1 MSDGTLNFPKRNT
14 APSAPSTGRAK
25 LYVDQLDKP
34 KLIKDDGTIVG
45 FESNFGANY
54 FYNSN
59 EVPATNNTTGFQSF
73 TSLTFSGLDSSP
85 TALYR
90 VAVSFAWNY
99 SNGQRNY
106 IGQFTVNNVQFG
118 ELFSQETKD
127 TGGDI
132 RHWQSLF
139 VVVTGAELNAAGFI
153 GFNFRAQQNGDTATT
168 YFARLELFRVA

>member
-1 MSDGTLNFPKRNT
+1 MSDGTLNFPKRNSPPSP
-14 APSAPSTGRAK
+14 PSAGRTK
-25 LYVDQLDKP
+25 LYVDQFDKP
-34 KLIKDDGTIVG
+34 KIIKDDGTIEG

-54 FYNSN
+54 FYNAN
-59 EVPATNNTTGFQSF
+59 ETPATNNTATFQSF
-73 TSLTFSGLDSSP
+73 TSLTFSGLDTSP

-99 SNGQRNY
+99 SNGQRNF

-118 ELFSQETKD
+118 ELFSQEAKD
-127 TGGDI
+127 SNADI

-139 VVVTGAELNAAGFI
+139 VVVTGAELNTSGFI
-153 GFNFRAQQNGDTATT
+153 GFNFRAQQSGDTATL

>member
-1 MSDGTLNFPKRNT
+1 MSDGTLNFPTRT
-14 APSAPSTGRAK
+14 TDPSTPATGRAK
-25 LYVDQLDKP
+25 IYVDNFNKP
-34 KLIKDDGTIVG
+34 KIKTDDGSIVG

-54 FYNSN
+54 FYNAN
-59 EVPATNNTTGFQSF
+59 ETPATNNTTGFQSF
-73 TSLTFSGLDSSP
+73 TSLTFSGLENSA

-99 SNGQRNY
+99 SNGQRNF

-118 ELFSQETKD
+118 ELFQQETKD

-139 VVVTGAELNAAGFI
+139 VVVTGAELNASGFI
-153 GFNFRAQQNGDTATT
+153 GFNFRAQQNGDTATL
-168 YFARLELFRVA
+168 YFARIELFRVA